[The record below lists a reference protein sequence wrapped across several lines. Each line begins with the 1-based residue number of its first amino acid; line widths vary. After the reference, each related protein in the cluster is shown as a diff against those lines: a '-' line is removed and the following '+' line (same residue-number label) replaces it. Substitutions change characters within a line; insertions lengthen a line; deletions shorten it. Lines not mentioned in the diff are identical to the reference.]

1 MSERSAEGGGL
12 GRRAVRGAAVTSAG
26 QGLRILIQLA
36 SVVIMARLLSPADF
50 GLFAMVMSVAGIAE
64 VFRDFGLSQAA
75 VQAPVLTTQQRNNL
89 FWINS
94 AIGAALAVAVFLA
107 SWGIAALY
115 GVEELAPLAQLASVA
130 FLLNG
135 IATQF
140 RASLNRSLRFTALST
155 TDVSAA
161 LVGIGVG
168 VVAAL
173 AGVGPWALV
182 AQFLGTAFA
191 TLVLVAFFAGWLPG
205 LPRRGVAIGGFIRF
219 GWNMVATQMV
229 TYVGNNVDTVV
240 IGVRF
245 GASQLGIYNRAFH
258 LVMNT
263 ANQLRAPITSV
274 AVPILSRLQG
284 EGTRYWDFV
293 RVGQVGLGYTIVVV
307 LAWVIGAAV
316 PVTALLLGPGWAEAA
331 PVLSLLAIAAV
342 FQTLNSASY
351 WVYVSKGITGPLFR
365 YNLVSVTIK
374 VAAILI
380 GSQWG
385 MIGVAIGYAIAPALS
400 WPISLFWISRVID
413 DVPTR
418 ILAWGIV
425 RMSLLAAWGALAA
438 FGAVTLA
445 EPWGVWIQ
453 VPLGAIATVAAYAVA
468 ALLPIVR
475 RDLGEL
481 WTMLRLLRRER
492 SRREDG

>member
-1 MSERSAEGGGL
+1 MSEPSAESGGL

-36 SVVIMARLLSPADF
+36 SVVIMARLLSPTDV

-94 AIGAALAVAVFLA
+94 AMGAALAVAVFLS

-115 GVEELAPLAQLASVA
+115 GVEELAPLAQLASIA

-135 IATQF
+135 LATQF

-155 TDVSAA
+155 TDVTAA
-161 LVGIGVG
+161 LVGLGVG
-168 VVAAL
+168 VGAAL
-173 AGVGPWALV
+173 AGAGPWALV
-182 AQFLGTAFA
+182 AQLLGVAFA
-191 TLVLVAFFAGWLPG
+191 TLVLVAIFASWLPG
-205 LPRRGVAIGGFIRF
+205 LPRRGVPMGGLIRF
-219 GWNMVATQMV
+219 GWNMVATQLV

-284 EGTRYWDFV
+284 EGARYWDFV

-307 LAWVIGAAV
+307 LAFLIGAAV
-316 PVTALLLGPGWAEAA
+316 PVTALLLGPRWAEAA
-331 PVLSLLAIAAV
+331 PVLSLLATAAV
-342 FQTLNSASY
+342 FQTLNSASF

-374 VAAILI
+374 IACILI

-385 MIGVAIGYAIAPALS
+385 MIGVAVGYAIAPALS
-400 WPISLFWISRVID
+400 WPISLLWISRVID
-413 DVPTR
+413 GVPTR

-425 RMSLLAAWGALAA
+425 RMSLLAGWGALAA
-438 FGAVTLA
+438 YGAVTLTD
-445 EPWGVWIQ
+445 PWGIWFQ
-453 VPLGAIATVAAYAVA
+453 VPAAAIATVAAYAVA
-468 ALLPIVR
+468 AVLPVVR

-481 WTMLRLLRRER
+481 RTMLRLLRRER
-492 SRREDG
+492 GRREDA